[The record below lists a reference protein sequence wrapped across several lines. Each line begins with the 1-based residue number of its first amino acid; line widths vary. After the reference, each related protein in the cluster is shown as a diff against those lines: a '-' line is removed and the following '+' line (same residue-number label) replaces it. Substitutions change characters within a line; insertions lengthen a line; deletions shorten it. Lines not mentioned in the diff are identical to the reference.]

1 MSATGR
7 TTAFRFSSKD
17 GTFVKEIFVA
27 KDTKLQGSMWWL
39 ALWPDANQSYL
50 INADGANNE
59 VRVLKRDTGEVV
71 GSFGRSGRNAGQ
83 FHWVHNLA
91 IDSKGNIYTT
101 EVDNA
106 KARAEIPLYRT
117 AAALSVISPARPA
130 AGAPWRLRSPRG
142 CCRRRLS
149 RS

>member
-1 MSATGR
+1 
-7 TTAFRFSSKD
+7 
-17 GTFVKEIFVA
+17 
-27 KDTKLQGSMWWL
+27 MWWL

-71 GSFGRSGRNAGQ
+71 GSFGHSGRNAGQ

-91 IDSKGNIYTT
+91 IDSKGNVYTT

-106 KARAEIPLYRT
+106 KRAQKFRYIGPPLH
-117 AAALSVISPARPA
+117 
-130 AGAPWRLRSPRG
+130 
-142 CCRRRLS
+142 
-149 RS
+149 